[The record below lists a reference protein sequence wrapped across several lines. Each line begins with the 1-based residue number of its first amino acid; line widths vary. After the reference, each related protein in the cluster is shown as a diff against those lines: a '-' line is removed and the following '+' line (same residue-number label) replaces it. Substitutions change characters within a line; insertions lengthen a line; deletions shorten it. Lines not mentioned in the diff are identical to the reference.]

1 MDFVPEKPHY
11 LTKLAIE
18 NASAVLQNTSLKTQG
33 AEKLIHNSKNPFE
46 IAKKLIMATSLNCD
60 DDNDTLSL
68 MAFTYMF
75 SVLYQ
80 LASRKIGR
88 NLASA
93 SNFFAFLN
101 DRI

>member
-1 MDFVPEKPHY
+1 MDCVPEKPHY

-46 IAKKLIMATSLNCD
+46 IAKKLIMACD